1 MVNTAEIVRS
11 YMNENPEI
19 KDYMARGLINVSA
32 LAREIVDKTHV
43 DDFEAAVAALKRYR
57 NNDLPSYTSE
67 ILDRSNLEMS
77 SNISIIVIKKNYDT
91 LKIITG
97 IIGNLKKLNSVN
109 LVETINCFSIIGDNQ
124 TVSGFSNFF
133 SDDQIIEY
141 RKDLGQLTII
151 SPDEIEITKGYVNF
165 ITSLLYRAGIN
176 IIHIIS
182 FYRDTIIILDEKD
195 LTDAFKIISA
205 KMIDR

>member
-19 KDYMARGLINVSA
+19 KDYMARGLINISA
-32 LAREIVDKTHV
+32 LAREIVDKTPV
-43 DDFEAAVAALKRYR
+43 DDFDAAVAALKRYR

-77 SNISIIVIKKNYDT
+77 SNISIIVIKKNYNT

-97 IIGNLKKLNSVN
+97 IIGNLKKLNLVN

>member
-109 LVETINCFSIIGDNQ
+109 LIETINCFSIIGDNQ

-133 SDDQIIEY
+133 SADQIIEY

-151 SPDEIEITKGYVNF
+151 SPYEIEITKGYVNF

>member
-19 KDYMARGLINVSA
+19 KDYMARGLINISA
-32 LAREIVDKTHV
+32 LAREIVDKTPV
-43 DDFEAAVAALKRYR
+43 DDFEAAVAALKRYK

-176 IIHIIS
+176 IMHIIS

>member
-32 LAREIVDKTHV
+32 LAREIVDKTPV

>member
-1 MVNTAEIVRS
+1 M
-11 YMNENPEI
+11 
-19 KDYMARGLINVSA
+19 
-32 LAREIVDKTHV
+32 

-109 LVETINCFSIIGDNQ
+109 LIETINCFSIIGDNQ

>member
-11 YMNENPEI
+11 YINENQEI
-19 KDYMARGLINVSA
+19 RDYMSRGLINISA
-32 LAREIVDKTHV
+32 LAREIVNKTSV
-43 DDFEAAVAALKRYR
+43 DDFEAAVAALKRYKS
-57 NNDLPSYTSE
+57 NDLPSYTTE

-77 SNISIIVIKKNYDT
+77 SNIAIIVIKKNYDT

-165 ITSLLYRAGIN
+165 ITSMLYRAGIN
-176 IIHIIS
+176 IMHIIS
-182 FYRDTIIILDEKD
+182 FYRDTIIVLDEKD

>member
-32 LAREIVDKTHV
+32 LAREIVDKTPV

-109 LVETINCFSIIGDNQ
+109 LIETINCFSIIGDNQ

>member
-109 LVETINCFSIIGDNQ
+109 LIETINCFSIIGDNQ